1 MTSADLLQ
9 DAYGRIKEAV
19 HGAVRELSVDDLHVR
34 LDSEANSIAWLIW
47 HLTRV
52 QDDHIAGAAG
62 AEQVWTAQGFND
74 RFGLDLPVESIG
86 FGHSSADVAAVRVDS
101 AQLLTDYHDAVH
113 AVTDRYVRGLAD
125 ADLEQV
131 IDYNWT
137 PHVTLG
143 VRLVSVIG
151 DCMQHVGQAEFA
163 QGILQR
169 R

>member
-1 MTSADLLQ
+1 MTSAELLQ

-19 HGAVRELSVDDLHVR
+19 HGAVSDLSVDDLHVR
-34 LDSEANSIAWLIW
+34 LDDDANPIAWLIW

-52 QDDHIAGAAG
+52 QDDHIADAAG
-62 AEQVWTAQGFND
+62 TEQVWTAQGFSD
-74 RFGLDLPVESIG
+74 RFGLNLPVESIG
-86 FGHSSADVAAVRVDS
+86 FRHSSADVAAVTVAS
-101 AQLLTDYHDAVH
+101 AALLTEYHDAVH
-113 AVTDRYVRGLAD
+113 AVTDRYVSALSD
-125 ADLEQV
+125 TDLDRV

-143 VRLVSVIG
+143 TRLVSVIG
-151 DCMQHVGQAEFA
+151 DCMQHVGQAEYV